1 MEKQIRVL
9 SQELHTSK
17 ETNVGEVVNLVVS
30 LLDDSKGSAMSSTEA
45 NQNEILTNFDI
56 CDFICENVKLLINHI
71 SEE

>member
-1 MEKQIRVL
+1 MVL

-17 ETNVGEVVNLVVS
+17 ETNVGKVVNLVVS
-30 LLDDSKGSAMSSTEA
+30 LLDDSKASAMSSTEA

-56 CDFICENVKLLINHI
+56 CDFICENVNLLINHI